1 MSLFS
6 RIIKKKEQADLQQKS
21 LDDFIDYLIKAK
33 EQQLLIKDHAIHH
46 AIDLI
51 AKTIAKSEIKVY
63 RKDKK
68 DNKIKAVK
76 NDEYYKL
83 NVRPNENEEATSF
96 FYKVISKYLEEE
108 DALIINFNN
117 QLYLA
122 DSYNMSSSLLY
133 AKTYSNVKISD
144 DEGNSMIFEHTFP
157 SDDVI
162 RLNLKSSKIKETLDD
177 YYSELGKLLGIT
189 SSRYKFTNSNKFRL
203 KTLGNQ
209 PKLID
214 PYTQKEISYE
224 NYKEKLTK
232 GLFEEGDAVILLSE
246 NFGLEKINLGE
257 VSTTESWTKL
267 EKTWSDKVAMSFNI
281 PLDIF
286 YGNKTDKSTST
297 TDFITFGVLPHLQ
310 IFEDGLNSKIIEKE
324 AYLNGEHIKVNR
336 FNMQHRDILDSAI
349 NMDKLFAD
357 GYSHNEINEIVGLSQ
372 IDEPWADE
380 HYITK
385 NYENVNSILKGG
397 E

>member
-1 MSLFS
+1 
-6 RIIKKKEQADLQQKS
+6 
-21 LDDFIDYLIKAK
+21 
-33 EQQLLIKDHAIHH
+33 
-46 AIDLI
+46 
-51 AKTIAKSEIKVY
+51 
-63 RKDKK
+63 
-68 DNKIKAVK
+68 
-76 NDEYYKL
+76 
-83 NVRPNENEEATSF
+83 
-96 FYKVISKYLEEE
+96 
-108 DALIINFNN
+108 
-117 QLYLA
+117 
-122 DSYNMSSSLLY
+122 
-133 AKTYSNVKISD
+133 
-144 DEGNSMIFEHTFP
+144 
-157 SDDVI
+157 
-162 RLNLKSSKIKETLDD
+162 
-177 YYSELGKLLGIT
+177 
-189 SSRYKFTNSNKFRL
+189 
-203 KTLGNQ
+203 
-209 PKLID
+209 
-214 PYTQKEISYE
+214 
-224 NYKEKLTK
+224 
-232 GLFEEGDAVILLSE
+232 
-246 NFGLEKINLGE
+246 
-257 VSTTESWTKL
+257 
-267 EKTWSDKVAMSFNI
+267 MSFNI